1 MTTLYKKAGR
11 RYVPVGEF
19 DNEAVDHL
27 PYGYHMIVVRKGSRS
42 THYNIDPNL
51 AALTAA
57 ATVADEA
64 MVTAMVKASEYK
76 PSRTPLTPR
85 QIRAWDEL
93 KAAFSDELAG
103 LTRDSARDIV
113 QAGIKAMQEEA
124 QRRMTNPVVREAYE
138 QFQTVCKLA
147 E

>member
-1 MTTLYKKAGR
+1 MTTLYKKVGR
-11 RYVPVGEF
+11 RYEPVGEYSA
-19 DNEAVDHL
+19 EALDYF
-27 PYGYHMIVVRKGSRS
+27 PYGYHMVVVRKGCRS
-42 THYNIDPNL
+42 VHYKIDPNF

-57 ATVADEA
+57 ATVAKDEMTAA
-64 MVTAMVKASEYK
+64 MVRASEYK

-93 KAAFSDELAG
+93 KAAFGDELAG
-103 LTRDSARDIV
+103 LTRDSAHDIV
-113 QAGIKAMQEEA
+113 QAGVQAMQEEA